1 MLYRIMY
8 VFILCGGCFYPL
20 CLSAA
25 SHHPQEFLT
34 QIQGK
39 PDEGKEIVNH
49 FCANCHAVK
58 PLINLGAPRIGQKT
72 DWQIR
77 LKQGLEQLFTH
88 TAEGYHAMPPRG
100 GCFECSDEQLK
111 KAIRAMLSNMLIN
124 SHKEDK

>member
-1 MLYRIMY
+1 ML
-8 VFILCGGCFYPL
+8 FILCCGCFYSVF
-20 CLSAA
+20 LSAA

-34 QIQGK
+34 SIQGK
-39 PDEGKEIVNH
+39 SDEGTQIVTH

-58 PLINLGAPRIGQKT
+58 PLINLGAPRIGQKA

-77 LKQGLEQLFTH
+77 LKQGLEKLFNH

-111 KAIRAMLSNMLIN
+111 KAIRAMLPDMPIN
-124 SHKEDK
+124 YHKEDK